1 MNQQF
6 PKAEHLCGEKTIGNL
21 HTKGLALMAY
31 PFRIVYLPVG
41 DNVEKVRVRVM
52 VSVSKKKFKKAVDRN
67 RVKRLMREAYRQHKT
82 EIWNFATEQNLYLHI
97 AFQYVPTEILS
108 FSEMSSRMKRATEK
122 LIKIQT
128 EKTKSNDENG

>member
-1 MNQQF
+1 
-6 PKAEHLCGEKTIGNL
+6 
-21 HTKGLALMAY
+21 MAY